1 MPRRLALPLSVTAAL
16 VVGAAAVPAADAA
29 TFTVTSTADSGAGTL
44 RRAINDANAA
54 AGADRLAFAIAGAGV
69 HTITPLTPLPVIAGK
84 TDLDGLSQAGSAAPT
99 AGAPAVLRIAI
110 DGSNLQRAIDLGAS
124 DSRIRGLAVHSAQ
137 SDGIV
142 IEGSRNVVSANH
154 VGLDAGGSVPL
165 GSWTSGIKVIGGGN
179 NRIGGPAPAARNA
192 IGANRTGIWLEG
204 GNASVVEGNRIGTTA
219 DGLTGTNT
227 AYGVGVEEDKA
238 VIRDNLI
245 SGNYV
250 GVEVYGDYALVD
262 DNTIG
267 TDLTGS
273 VAVAGSGLGVN
284 IEGGDDATVEDNLV
298 SGNVFGGIQVESGVD
313 EALRAVVQRNLVGLD
328 AAGTAAI
335 PNGAGFAQPGI
346 AMYSPDALVQD
357 NEVAW
362 SDGPGIVVLDDRV
375 ALLRNALH
383 DNDELGIDLDWD
395 GLTPNDPGDADVGA
409 NLLQNTPV
417 LAIPTGSK
425 VPWTLDST
433 PSTKYLLEVFA
444 STSCDPSGSG
454 EATEYLAS
462 TTVATAANGQGAG
475 TLKLLTAPAP
485 GTVLTATVTELDAA
499 GKPQRTSELSSCQVA
514 P

>member
-16 VVGAAAVPAADAA
+16 VVGAVAVPAADAA
-29 TFTVTSTADSGAGTL
+29 TFTVTSAADSGAGTL
-44 RRAINDANAA
+44 RRAINDANTA
-54 AGADRLAFAIAGAGV
+54 AGADRVAFAIAGAGV
-69 HTITPLTPLPVIAGK
+69 HTITPVTPLPVIAGR

-110 DGSNLQRAIDLGAS
+110 DGSNVQRAIDLGAS

-142 IEGSRNVVSANH
+142 VEGSRNLITANH
-154 VGLDAGGSVPL
+154 VGLDAGGTVAL

-179 NRIGGPAPAARNA
+179 NRIGGPAAAARNA

-204 GNASVVEGNRIGTTA
+204 GNASVVEGNRIGTSA
-219 DGLTGTNT
+219 DGLTGMGG
-227 AYGVGVEEDKA
+227 AYGLGVEEDKA

-245 SGNYV
+245 SDNYV
-250 GVEVYGDYALVD
+250 GIEVYGRYALID

-273 VAVAGSGLGVN
+273 VALAGSGLGVN
-284 IEGGDDATVEDNLV
+284 IEGGDDAIVEDNLV
-298 SGNVFGGIQVESGVD
+298 SGNVFGGVQVEWGVD
-313 EALRAVVQRNLVGLD
+313 DALRAVVQRNVVGLD
-328 AAGTAAI
+328 ATGTAAI
-335 PNGAGFAQPGI
+335 PNGAGFALPGI
-346 AMYSPDALVQD
+346 SMTSPDALVQD
-357 NEVAW
+357 NVVAHNE
-362 SDGPGIVVLDDRV
+362 GEGIVVTSDRV

-383 DNDELGIDLDWD
+383 DNGELGIDLGWD

-409 NLLQNTPV
+409 NQLQNTPV
-417 LAIPTGSK
+417 LGIPAGSDL
-425 VPWTLDST
+425 PWTLDST
-433 PSTKYLLEVFA
+433 PTTKYLLEVFT

-454 EATEYLAS
+454 EAEEHLVS
-462 TTVATAANGQGAG
+462 TTVATAATGQGAG
-475 TLKLLTAPAP
+475 TVTLPTAPAP

-499 GKPQRTSELSSCQVA
+499 GKPQRTSELATCVVA

>member
-1 MPRRLALPLSVTAAL
+1 M
-16 VVGAAAVPAADAA
+16 
-29 TFTVTSTADSGAGTL
+29 
-44 RRAINDANAA
+44 
-54 AGADRLAFAIAGAGV
+54 
-69 HTITPLTPLPVIAGK
+69 
-84 TDLDGLSQAGSAAPT
+84 
-99 AGAPAVLRIAI
+99 
-110 DGSNLQRAIDLGAS
+110 
-124 DSRIRGLAVHSAQ
+124 
-137 SDGIV
+137 
-142 IEGSRNVVSANH
+142 
-154 VGLDAGGSVPL
+154 
-165 GSWTSGIKVIGGGN
+165 
-179 NRIGGPAPAARNA
+179 
-192 IGANRTGIWLEG
+192 
-204 GNASVVEGNRIGTTA
+204 
-219 DGLTGTNT
+219 
-227 AYGVGVEEDKA
+227 
-238 VIRDNLI
+238 IRDNLI

-335 PNGAGFAQPGI
+335 PNGAGFAQQGI

-395 GLTPNDPGDADVGA
+395 GLTPNDRGDADVGA

-433 PSTKYLLEVFA
+433 PST
-444 STSCDPSGSG
+444 STSSRSSPRRPATRAAAARPRSTSPPRPSPPPR
-454 EATEYLAS
+454 
-462 TTVATAANGQGAG
+462 TARAQA
-475 TLKLLTAPAP
+475 
-485 GTVLTATVTELDAA
+485 
-499 GKPQRTSELSSCQVA
+499 R
-514 P
+514 